1 MEKEEKELSKAEKK
15 RQKKEEKMR
24 KKEMKERERRGYPV
38 MDPIIQERERFP
50 PGYEEW

>member
-1 MEKEEKELSKAEKK
+1 
-15 RQKKEEKMR
+15 MR